1 MSNMINPKLL
11 LEYPIDSMIHSC
23 ITSYQSEVV
32 DSRMTLFETQCRYL
46 SLVVSDEEQ
55 IVDVVTMTKCLII
68 E

>member
-11 LEYPIDSMIHSC
+11 LEYPIDPMIHSC
-23 ITSYQSEVV
+23 ITSYQSEVAH
-32 DSRMTLFETQCRYL
+32 SRMILSETERQYL

-55 IVDVVTMTKCLII
+55 IVDVVTITRCLII

>member
-1 MSNMINPKLL
+1 M

-23 ITSYQSEVV
+23 ITSYQSEVA
-32 DSRMTLFETQCRYL
+32 DSRMTLFETERRYL